1 MAYRLR
7 KPWAF
12 APMAFAL
19 FKAIKTWVQVSKV
32 IKVKKG
38 IPEKNLHDR
47 EIKKENSFIVKKNRL
62 REDIRL
68 AMQETTLSMA
78 LWLGQGVR

>member
-1 MAYRLR
+1 
-7 KPWAF
+7 
-12 APMAFAL
+12 MAFAL